1 MGFDGSGKH
10 QLIQKM
16 YRKLA
21 PNISLEM
28 LLWCCGI
35 FRIPFEI
42 LPQYPTHAWK
52 IVEPD
57 QVAQSALTNFPLHL
71 RTNNGKCFLLS
82 RYSKTSQWVIFV
94 SHFNEILYAVFIWRL
109 KQLPWKKQRIY
120 LNIKNIQFKRVDF
133 LHSPSSHAIN
143 LQTQPFFCPFLSKL
157 NIFQPNFLTP
167 NNYPVCLFPFSI
179 ELAITLSGQA
189 APGAAWE
196 GGPGPGLPIKY
207 HPQCSTELYAVIN
220 PKPLPVRS
228 QLKRTR
234 VSGLLCVK
242 NGQKRSQTPASRQ
255 QAESQRLMTCFIWFI
270 DLIGWANQSQL

>member
-1 MGFDGSGKH
+1 M
-10 QLIQKM
+10 
-16 YRKLA
+16 
-21 PNISLEM
+21 
-28 LLWCCGI
+28 
-35 FRIPFEI
+35 
-42 LPQYPTHAWK
+42 
-52 IVEPD
+52 
-57 QVAQSALTNFPLHL
+57 
-71 RTNNGKCFLLS
+71 
-82 RYSKTSQWVIFV
+82 RYSM
-94 SHFNEILYAVFIWRL
+94 FIWRL

-157 NIFQPNFLTP
+157 NISNQIFWRQTIILFASFL
-167 NNYPVCLFPFSI
+167 FSI

-255 QAESQRLMTCFIWFI
+255 QAESQRLMTSFIWFI